1 MPKTI
6 SKIHQPCIL
15 KTISENCAAPP
26 HTLLHGPAGPPSST
40 ADLPAAAS
48 HSYIHRKPHRRQI
61 YTYLNLPSIS
71 GAEKI
76 FSLRASLLRML
87 FFVFVVI
94 LIFKIIVEV
103 IVKIFFKIFQI
114 IRCKET
120 VHCISD
126 SCYCCHSPNN
136 CQYP

>member
-76 FSLRASLLRML
+76 FSLESFSLTYVIFRLCRHPHLQNNRRSHRQNLLQNLPDNPVQRNGTLHKRFLLLLPLLR
-87 FFVFVVI
+87 
-94 LIFKIIVEV
+94 
-103 IVKIFFKIFQI
+103 
-114 IRCKET
+114 
-120 VHCISD
+120 
-126 SCYCCHSPNN
+126 
-136 CQYP
+136 